1 MKAER
6 RCYERPKTNVIKVD
20 LTQMIATS
28 GNVSVGG
35 WGDGGSIGGGEA
47 EEGTDARRGEWG
59 ILWYNEWSNN

>member
-47 EEGTDARRGEWG
+47 EEGTDACRGEWG
-59 ILWYNEWSNN
+59 NLWYNEWSNN

>member
-28 GNVSVGG
+28 GDVTVGG

-47 EEGTDARRGEWG
+47 EEGVSSRRGEWG
-59 ILWYNEWSNN
+59 NLWYNN

>member
-47 EEGTDARRGEWG
+47 EEGVSSRRGEWG
-59 ILWYNEWSNN
+59 NLWYNN